1 MSNADPTELSVVVR
15 SDGVTVEKSYEPDDF
30 PVPAIAFVLR
40 SERDESVDVRLVDQ
54 VPEEAEP
61 DDIGFHPKY
70 GAEFWSVEDEM
81 IVFERTFEA
90 GEEYTTV
97 YGLRASETEDLESYL
112 TEPELED
119 VEPPLPEDEQGETV
133 ESLDL
138 SDPSDDDSASD
149 DIEAALADVD
159 DGDTGSDTKDGS
171 ADATQPTAGDFDV
184 VGELAASIRTGS
196 VEDDDL
202 ETLRNALVEGSGD
215 SVDARIEQLQTDVA
229 DLRSYTTAL
238 EEFLDDEGD
247 AQVVLNELQ
256 SAIDDLRGE
265 VATVAGRTEEN
276 AQRIGGVDDEVA
288 DLAESVDE
296 FESEIDEIGHVTDRI
311 DELEEGLDRIE
322 ELESSLET
330 VEDQI
335 EQAQDDIESLREMR
349 DQLTSV
355 FGEQMQNAG
364 GDA

>member
-30 PVPAIAFVLR
+30 PVPAIAFVIR
-40 SERDESVDVRLVDQ
+40 SERDETVDVRLVDQ

-70 GAEFWSVEDEM
+70 GAEFWSVEGEM
-81 IVFERTFEA
+81 IAFERSFEA

-119 VEPPLPEDEQGETV
+119 VDPPLPDDEVDDSEESV
-133 ESLDL
+133 EPLDL
-138 SDPSDDDSASD
+138 SDPGEGDDSSTD

-159 DGDTGSDTKDGS
+159 DDSGGDVDTDASTVS
-171 ADATQPTAGDFDV
+171 AGGGDIV
-184 VGELAASIRTGS
+184 AELAAAVRSGS
-196 VEDDDL
+196 VDDDDL

-215 SVDARIEQLQTDVA
+215 SVDARIEQLQTDIA
-229 DLRSYTTAL
+229 DLRAYTNAL
-238 EEFLDDEGD
+238 EEFLDEEGE
-247 AQVVLNELQ
+247 AQVVLDELR
-256 SAIDDLRGE
+256 SSIDDLRGE
-265 VATVAGRTEEN
+265 VATVAGRAEEN
-276 AQRIGGVDDEVA
+276 SQRIGGVDDQVAELGETVDDIGGLDDRIEDLVDQVA
-288 DLAESVDE
+288 DLEDDLGDVGDVE
-296 FESEIDEIGHVTDRI
+296 D
-311 DELEEGLDRIE
+311 
-322 ELESSLET
+322 SLET
-330 VEDQI
+330 VEAQL

-355 FGEQMQNAG
+355 FGEQMKNAG
-364 GDA
+364 GGD

>member
-202 ETLRNALVEGSGD
+202 ETLRNALVEGSED

-288 DLAESVDE
+288 DLAECVDE
-296 FESEIDEIGHVTDRI
+296 FESEI

-322 ELESSLET
+322 ELESSLES

-364 GDA
+364 GEA

>member
-97 YGLRASETEDLESYL
+97 YGLRASETGDLESYL

-171 ADATQPTAGDFDV
+171 ADATQPTTGDFDV

-265 VATVAGRTEEN
+265 VVTVARRTEEN

-296 FESEIDEIGHVTDRI
+296 FESEI

-364 GDA
+364 GEA